1 MNLMDTD
8 ISQRP
13 LVSVIIPTYN
23 GVSFLG
29 RTVETLQTQTFE
41 DWEAIFVD
49 DFSEDGTVN
58 FLNNIND
65 SRIKVVA
72 LTENSGP
79 SVARNIAIRTATG
92 RYIAF
97 LDSDDLWATNKLEA
111 QVAFMQNEGHA
122 FTYHWHQKVNEDLS
136 FIRLFKPK
144 DSLTFRKLLQYNP
157 LHTSSVIYDSQA
169 LGKIYMPEILKRQ
182 DYGLWFR
189 LVEKCEGRCLPELLS
204 SYVQRE
210 GSVSSN
216 KLSLFKFN
224 WQLYRE
230 AQGFS
235 IPLSLYCLSWAV
247 FSKLLKIK

>member
-1 MNLMDTD
+1 MN
-8 ISQRP
+8 QK
-13 LVSVIIPTYN
+13 LVSIIIPVFN
-23 GVSFLG
+23 GENFIR
-29 RTVETLQTQTFE
+29 RTVITLQNQGYQN
-41 DWEAIFVD
+41 WEAIFVD
-49 DFSEDGTVN
+49 DCSTDQSVVILESIADE
-58 FLNNIND
+58 
-65 SRIKVVA
+65 RIRIIKLDV
-72 LTENSGP
+72 NSGP
-79 SVARNIAIRTATG
+79 AVARNVAIEAARG
-92 RYIAF
+92 RFIAF
-97 LDSDDLWATNKLEA
+97 LDSDDVWEPNKLEL
-111 QVAFMQNEGHA
+111 QLSFMRIKKHS
-122 FTYHWHQKVNEDLS
+122 FTYHWHQKVDEELG
-136 FIRLFKPK
+136 FIRLFKPE
-144 DSLTFRKLLQYNP
+144 DGLTFRKLLRYNP

-169 LGKIYMPEILKRQ
+169 LGKIYMPEIRKRQ